1 MNVIIFMQEI
11 LEHRRGSSKLLTVL
25 FLGLLLLIAPC
36 SVRNSLQHALGVKT
50 TKTLNPS
57 KTTIQQATD
66 CCVTYNQAEIVKVK
80 LVKKDLKFKSF
91 ASGINQF
98 SNSNIDR
105 PAFFNPL
112 IWENQSTKHIYLYI
126 LYKRLMYYMI

>member
-1 MNVIIFMQEI
+1 MQET
-11 LEHRRGSSKLLTVL
+11 LKHRSGSSKTWTVL

-66 CCVTYNQAEIVKVK
+66 CCVTYSQAEIVNVQ
-80 LVKKDLKFKSF
+80 LVKENLKFKSF
-91 ASGINQF
+91 ATGINQF
-98 SNSNIDR
+98 SNFSIDR
-105 PAFFNPL
+105 PAFFNL
-112 IWENQSTKHIYLYI
+112 LNSENKSKKDIPLYI
-126 LYKRLMYYMI
+126 LYKRLKYMI

>member
-1 MNVIIFMQEI
+1 MQEI
-11 LEHRRGSSKLLTVL
+11 LKHRSGSSKTWTVL
-25 FLGLLLLIAPC
+25 FLGLLLFIAPC

-66 CCVTYNQAEIVKVK
+66 CCVTYSQAEIVNVQ

-91 ASGINQF
+91 ATGINQF
-98 SNSNIDR
+98 SNFNIGC
-105 PAFFNPL
+105 PVFFNPL
-112 IWENQSTKHIYLYI
+112 TWENQSAKHIPLYI
-126 LYKRLMYYMI
+126 LYKRLKYMI